1 MARSFYLAALFSL
14 ALFAQQKEPVYAE
27 PPEEDE
33 RLVRPQEYTFNPLQ
47 ARKEMS
53 TGDFYSK
60 KGNYKAAA
68 ARYREATLWDQGWP
82 EAYFKL
88 AEASEK
94 IKDYATAREAYAR
107 FIELTPDK
115 KKAADAR
122 KRIARLPE
130 APPAPPGRPQVLDGV
145 PDLSRLPARN
155 R

>member
-1 MARSFYLAALFSL
+1 LFLAALFSL
-14 ALFAQQKEPVYAE
+14 TLLAQPKEPVYAE

-47 ARKEMS
+47 AKKEMS
-53 TGDFYSK
+53 TGDFYAK
-60 KGNYKAAA
+60 RGNYKAAA

-88 AEASEK
+88 GEASEK
-94 IKDYATAREAYAR
+94 IKDYGAAREAYAR

-115 KKAADAR
+115 KKAEDAR
-122 KRIARLPE
+122 KRIAKLPK
-130 APPAPPGRPQVLDGV
+130 AQTADSNPPQALDGV